1 MRGLTKLGP
10 EPEASLRD
18 GGIIR
23 FSDHHVERTKAVF
36 GSDLVG
42 EWSARQQAGQG
53 QLLVAEMGSGGR
65 WIRDVGLGWAARP
78 GTAAPETRVLV
89 LAADIE
95 GSKLSDALSRTAQ
108 AVARLWREP

>member
-1 MRGLTKLGP
+1 MPLLRGAGSSGGVATPGSADPSPHEVCEMRGLTKLGP

-18 GGIIR
+18 GGIMR

-53 QLLVAEMGSGGR
+53 QLLVARDGERRTMDQ
-65 WIRDVGLGWAARP
+65 DVGLGW
-78 GTAAPETRVLV
+78 
-89 LAADIE
+89 
-95 GSKLSDALSRTAQ
+95 
-108 AVARLWREP
+108 